1 MQKGIFALLI
11 TLLATPAPMRANQ
24 DPELSE
30 NAIVIETQVHSD
42 PESLTSIL
50 SEAGV
55 ELDAEIL
62 EALNGGS
69 AKIKIIKHSR
79 TNNDGTDQSSNKK
92 VFVTRSKG
100 NDHPP
105 VPSSGSMD
113 ISQLDVEVITDK
125 DKDIF
130 FIRGPG
136 GPSEH
141 AERLFIEE
149 LHEAPG
155 RGPGGMHW
163 FENGRDEHHRQSLT
177 GDAAQCVIK
186 NLTKVTSP
194 MAAKLLREACI
205 SLHEE

>member
-1 MQKGIFALLI
+1 MRKGIFALLI
-11 TLLATPAPMRANQ
+11 MLLAGPALARDNQ
-24 DPELSE
+24 DSELSE
-30 NAIVIETQVHSD
+30 NEIVIETNAHSD
-42 PESLTSIL
+42 QESLASIL
-50 SEAGV
+50 NEAGV
-55 ELDAEIL
+55 DLDADIL
-62 EALNGGS
+62 EALKGGG

-79 TNNDGTDQSSNKK
+79 TGDDADPSNNKK

-100 NDHPP
+100 NDHPLM
-105 VPSSGSMD
+105 PSSGSMNID
-113 ISQLDVEVITDK
+113 QLDVEVITDR

-130 FIRGPG
+130 LIKGLG

-141 AERLFIEE
+141 AERLFIED

-155 RGPGGMHW
+155 RRPGGMHW
-163 FENGRDEHHRQSLT
+163 FEDSRVEHHKQNLT

>member
-1 MQKGIFALLI
+1 MQKVSLALLI
-11 TLLATPAPMRANQ
+11 ILLATPALARDNQ

-30 NAIVIETQVHSD
+30 NTFVIETNAHSD
-42 PESLTSIL
+42 QESLTSIL

-62 EALNGGS
+62 EALKAGG

-79 TNNDGTDQSSNKK
+79 SRDDADPSGNKK

-100 NDHPP
+100 NDHPLMA
-105 VPSSGSMD
+105 SSGSID
-113 ISQLDVEVITDK
+113 IDQLDVEVIADG

-130 FIRGPG
+130 FIKDMGAS
-136 GPSEH
+136 SEH

-163 FENGRDEHHRQSLT
+163 FEDGRDEHPKQNLT